1 MYLSEEPDRM
11 NHIRTFLLRE
21 GPADLQWD
29 ILLEAH
35 EGSKGSDDEAG
46 ADAEPLLLD
55 GDNEKSRETKQ

>member
-35 EGSKGSDDEAG
+35 EGSKGSESRSRRG
-46 ADAEPLLLD
+46 ALLLD

>member
-1 MYLSEEPDRM
+1 M

-55 GDNEKSRETKQ
+55 GYDEKSRETKQ